1 MRQLR
6 EFINVALDATDE
18 PFELREYFVHIRRNF
33 RHRSRQDVEIVVAVH
48 LQFAELR
55 PERRL
60 PRSCAC
66 QHLRRLRWLPWP
78 LAGTVVAD
86 AVEFVL
92 LLKLSD
98 FALEPF
104 LRET

>member
-6 EFINVALDATDE
+6 KFINVALDATDK
-18 PFELREYFVHIRRNF
+18 PFELREHFVHVRRNF

-60 PRSCAC
+60 SGGRTR
-66 QHLRRLRWLPWP
+66 QHLRRLRWFPWP
-78 LAGTVVAD
+78 LAVAAVAD